1 MAPTE
6 QVISDWDYIKRS
18 EWWLWVN
25 FQVEEMRSA
34 AINKLLVA
42 TSMDQVK
49 TAQSIISTLTR
60 FLNII
65 ANPEINKED

>member
-60 FLNII
+60 FMNII

>member
-6 QVISDWDYIKRS
+6 QVISDLDYIKRS

>member
-25 FQVEEMRSA
+25 FQAEEMRSA

>member
-25 FQVEEMRSA
+25 FQAEEMRSA
-34 AINKLLVA
+34 AINKLLIA
-42 TSMDQVK
+42 ADMDQVK

-65 ANPEINKED
+65 ANPEVNKED

>member
-25 FQVEEMRSA
+25 SQAEEMRSA
-34 AINKLLVA
+34 AINKLLIA
-42 TSMDQVK
+42 ADMDQVK

-65 ANPEINKED
+65 SNPEINKED

>member
-25 FQVEEMRSA
+25 FQAEEMRSA
-34 AINKLLVA
+34 AINKLLAA

>member
-60 FLNII
+60 LLNII